1 MSITGLFTALIEG
14 FSLAVEQVPDEMVKK
29 KLREHIEKLKDYV
42 KELESGII
50 NRDQVIK
57 ELKYK
62 MEQLRNLLKEKGEL

>member
-1 MSITGLFTALIEG
+1 MSITGLFAALIEG

-42 KELESGII
+42 KELEGGII

-57 ELKYK
+57 ELKYE